1 MKDLGCVYSITNTI
15 NHKIYIGQTVN
26 FKKRIYEHK
35 RTLKLNKHKNKYLQ
49 NDYNEF
55 GLSAFTFQLEYE
67 NLNREDRLKKET
79 ELINFYGGIES
90 DNVYNFQDNITENKE
105 MRRLVSEHQ
114 KGKIIKQESIDK
126 MRKKLTGRHLS
137 EAHKQAIKK
146 ASAKFIGDN
155 NPAKRVEV
163 RAKISEAVK
172 GEKNGF
178 YGKHHTKEA
187 RESIRQSRLGKSP
200 GNKGKSISNET
211 KSKISYGVR
220 LSKIK
225 NGQVDVEQMKQFY
238 KEFKLL
244 GSYKAV
250 SLLHPEL
257 PYRKVRSII
266 LRCND
271 YLEIE

>member
-126 MRKKLTGRHLS
+126 MRKKLTGRRLS

-146 ASAKFIGDN
+146 ASVKFIGDN

-178 YGKHHTKEA
+178 YGKHHTEEA
-187 RESIRQSRLGKSP
+187 RERIRQSRLGKSP

-257 PYRKVRSII
+257 PYKKVRSII